1 MKYLQIIRIR
11 LLFIIGFFLI
21 IQNQS
26 YSQIYEP
33 EGLNLPGQWNEF
45 TNPPDSGSVFGSFT
59 QTLGG
64 VKLINTGTRRWQA
77 HLQVANTGANAQP
90 GLTDFLF
97 TSGPSSNAFAN
108 KWAGV
113 NVISDSLQNYQ
124 FNAGADN
131 RINLQNNKVY
141 TMNWEDRGYMT
152 NRAIFMET
160 SEMPVQIENLISNP
174 SSNSVNPNTPVQI
187 QIQLSNSPS
196 PEEKFYLRYTT
207 NFFVTDTILPIAINQ
222 TQGLVTIPGFNE
234 GVSVSYYVFSS
245 TKTNPI
251 ANIDLLTLEF
261 LNNNGLN
268 FIYNVINQLNTL
280 NLGDD
285 LIYCPGTIQDTLYA
299 GNQFETYLWS
309 TGETTSSISVQDTGL
324 YWVEVSINNEFARDS
339 MYISTYNIEQLD
351 LPSTAVICGNT
362 PLELSPNVI
371 LSPMGDSLTI
381 IYNAALGQTQLIG
394 ATSVYMHSTYEAV
407 PFGGP
412 INPWVGNWG
421 VNDGLGQM
429 IALGNDLWKITINVY
444 DYYSVNP
451 DSSINGLF
459 LVFRNANGTA
469 TGKDDLGNEI
479 FINLSGSNASST
491 FAGISA
497 INSTSG
503 FNSILWSTNEI
514 SNSISIQ
521 TPGIYWVSISG
532 NLGCIQNDTILV
544 SSALSPILE
553 LGPNELICNNQ
564 PITINSNGIYS
575 SYNWSNGATTPS
587 IETSISGTYI
597 LSVTNDAGCAA
608 EDQITVESYI
618 TPVASFSSTTNGLI
632 VSFTNE
638 TIGTGSYSWDFNN
651 DGTIDDATS
660 GDVEFGYLTSGQYTV
675 RLIVQNSC
683 GADTAYASVTVSDV
697 GTSSVPSAF
706 SELAFPNPTK
716 GAVHLISLND
726 NDLFRLRNSSGI
738 VISEW
743 IIAKKGSFEYQGFEE
758 LSSGIYLLERISN
771 SGNSFQ
777 RIVKID

>member
-1 MKYLQIIRIR
+1 
-11 LLFIIGFFLI
+11 
-21 IQNQS
+21 
-26 YSQIYEP
+26 
-33 EGLNLPGQWNEF
+33 
-45 TNPPDSGSVFGSFT
+45 
-59 QTLGG
+59 
-64 VKLINTGTRRWQA
+64 
-77 HLQVANTGANAQP
+77 
-90 GLTDFLF
+90 
-97 TSGPSSNAFAN
+97 
-108 KWAGV
+108 
-113 NVISDSLQNYQ
+113 
-124 FNAGADN
+124 
-131 RINLQNNKVY
+131 
-141 TMNWEDRGYMT
+141 
-152 NRAIFMET
+152 MET
-160 SEMPVQIENLISNP
+160 SEMPVQIENLISTP

-196 PEEKFYLRYTT
+196 PEEKFYLRYST
-207 NFFVTDTILPIAINQ
+207 NFFATDTILPIAINQ

-245 TKTNPI
+245 TKTDPI
-251 ANIDLLTLEF
+251 TNIDLQTLEF
-261 LNNNGLN
+261 FNNNGLN

-285 LIYCPGTIQDTLYA
+285 LIYCPGTIRDTLDA

-309 TGETTSSISVQDTGL
+309 TGETTSSINVQDTGL

-339 MYISTYNIEQLD
+339 MYISTHNIEQLD

-362 PLELSPNVI
+362 PLELSPNII

-381 IYNAALGQTQLIG
+381 IYNATLGQTQLIG

-429 IALGNDLWKITINVY
+429 ISLGNDLWKITINVH

-451 DSSINGLF
+451 DSSINGLI
-459 LVFRNANGTA
+459 LIFRNANGTA

-479 FINLSGSNASST
+479 FINLSGSMASSSFT
-491 FAGISA
+491 GISVVLT
-497 INSTSG
+497 TSG

-514 SNSISIQ
+514 TNSISVQ
-521 TPGIYWVSISG
+521 TPGVYWASISG

-564 PITINSNGIYS
+564 PITISANGVYA

-587 IETSISGTYI
+587 IETSISGIYI
-597 LSVTNDAGCAA
+597 LSVTNEAGCVA
-608 EDQITVESYI
+608 EDQITYEFNTI
-618 TPVASFSSTTNGLI
+618 PIASFSSTTNGLI

-638 TIGTGSYSWDFNN
+638 TIGTGNYFWDFNN
-651 DGTIDDATS
+651 DGTIDNVVS
-660 GDVEFGYLTSGQYTV
+660 GDVEFEYPASGQYTV
-675 RLIVQNSC
+675 RLIVQNTC
-683 GADTAYASVTVSDV
+683 GADTVFTSVNVSDV
-697 GTSSVPSAF
+697 GISFVPSAY
-706 SELAFPNPTK
+706 SEMAFPNPTK
-716 GAVHLISLND
+716 GAVHLISIND
-726 NDLFRLRNSSGI
+726 NDLFRLRNTSGI

-743 IIAKKGSFEYQGFEE
+743 KIAKKGSVEYHGFEE

-771 SGNSFQ
+771 SGNSIQ
-777 RIVKID
+777 RIVKIN